1 MLANI
6 GPAVSVFGSSRVE
19 PGHPHYDLG
28 REVGRELAR
37 AGYSVIT
44 GGGPGL
50 MEAANLGAREGGG
63 LSIGLNIELAEP
75 QFANPYLDVHLQFRY
90 FFVRRLMFV
99 RYASAFVVLPGGLG
113 TLDELFEALT
123 LIQTGKIRHFPVV
136 LVDRDHWRGL
146 EEWVQGALV
155 ANGLVT
161 ASDLGMLVSVHSPEA
176 VVEALR
182 RVHAVA

>member
-1 MLANI
+1 
-6 GPAVSVFGSSRVE
+6 
-19 PGHPHYDLG
+19 
-28 REVGRELAR
+28 
-37 AGYSVIT
+37 
-44 GGGPGL
+44 
-50 MEAANLGAREGGG
+50 
-63 LSIGLNIELAEP
+63 
-75 QFANPYLDVHLQFRY
+75 
-90 FFVRRLMFV
+90 
-99 RYASAFVVLPGGLG
+99 
-113 TLDELFEALT
+113 
-123 LIQTGKIRHFPVV
+123 V